1 MCYTVINMERKMN
14 VTLKLTTDFEDIPD
28 EVSSL
33 LKKVGTELSS
43 LREAVHAVSDET
55 IDKQEQAL
63 KNIHLARLHMAKIDA
78 RMADCM
84 SILDGFLHYSENP
97 QELEQPHPD
106 AIQVEEE

>member
-28 EVSSL
+28 EVSYM

-43 LREAVHAVSDET
+43 LREAVHEVSNSAL
-55 IDKQEQAL
+55 EQHEDAL
-63 KNIHLARLHMAKIDA
+63 ESILLARLHMAKIDA
-78 RMADCM
+78 RMADCQ
-84 SILDGFLHYSENP
+84 SILDGFIHYSENP

>member
-1 MCYTVINMERKMN
+1 MN

-28 EVSSL
+28 EVSYML
-33 LKKVGTELSS
+33 RKVGSEITS
-43 LREAVHAVSDET
+43 LKHAVHDVSNE
-55 IDKQEQAL
+55 AL
-63 KNIHLARLHMAKIDA
+63 EHHEEALQKLHLARLHMAKIDA

-106 AIQVEEE
+106 VVQTEENEEG

>member
-1 MCYTVINMERKMN
+1 MN
-14 VTLKLTTDFEDIPD
+14 VTLKLTTEFEDIPE
-28 EVSSL
+28 EVSYM

-43 LREAVHAVSDET
+43 LRQAVHDVSDSALEQ
-55 IDKQEQAL
+55 QEEAL
-63 KNIHLARLHMAKIDA
+63 QNIHLARLHMAKIDA

-106 AIQVEEE
+106 VVQTEENEEG